1 MNWGT
6 ADRPGQHGGPSAG
19 LTWGDGQK
27 RGVCMFHDVFG
38 TTDRLV
44 LGGGPSTVEGLV
56 FGQNLDSSVLAF
68 IF

>member
-1 MNWGT
+1 
-6 ADRPGQHGGPSAG
+6 
-19 LTWGDGQK
+19 
-27 RGVCMFHDVFG
+27 MFHDVFG